1 LLSVV
6 LVAAHV
12 GFTSVVL
19 VCYRYVN
26 ARAIKA

>member
-1 LLSVV
+1 L

-26 ARAIKA
+26 ARATKA